1 MLTLTFRWVV
11 MANFYLSFF
20 VLCFPSFLHW
30 VHINIMVRK
39 HHMSILKQAKTNNK
53 QNLKVLCKKV
63 TIVSLFFF
71 WVPAVTFWLV
81 SQTLVCSSQSALKIA
96 NPSHPWSETFLVSLL
111 LLLTGEVQTWRLV
124 GPSPS
129 FRSAHSPFLALHTE
143 LSSPN
148 YLLFTKVP
156 YTF

>member
-96 NPSHPWSETFLVSLL
+96 NRLSPLIWNLPCLPAPTADRWSPNMEACGAFTILSL
-111 LLLTGEVQTWRLV
+111 
-124 GPSPS
+124 
-129 FRSAHSPFLALHTE
+129 SPFALSCPTYWTVQ
-143 LSSPN
+143 P
-148 YLLFTKVP
+148 
-156 YTF
+156 

>member
-1 MLTLTFRWVV
+1 MLTPTFRWVV

-20 VLCFPSFLHW
+20 ALCFPSFLHW

-63 TIVSLFFF
+63 TTVLLFFF

-81 SQTLVCSSQSALKIA
+81 SQALVCLSQSALKIA
-96 NPSHPWSETFLVSLL
+96 NRLSPLIWNLPCLPAPTADRWSPNMEACGAFTILSL
-111 LLLTGEVQTWRLV
+111 
-124 GPSPS
+124 
-129 FRSAHSPFLALHTE
+129 SPFAPSCPTHWTVQ
-143 LSSPN
+143 P
-148 YLLFTKVP
+148 
-156 YTF
+156 